1 MSGHNKW
8 SSIKHKKAAVDAKK
22 GKVFSRFSKELMLA
36 SKLGGKDPDANP
48 RLRSAISAAKNANM
62 PNDNIDRAIK
72 KGAGELGGQML
83 EELNYEGYAA
93 GGVAIIVDCL
103 SDNRNRTAADI
114 RNIFAKANGN
124 LANSGAVSWMFHRK
138 SRFILHDETL
148 DEDSLMEM
156 CFDEGIDVE
165 DITKVENQLELIGPA
180 EIFDQL
186 VTLFESQNI
195 IPEESGIVRIP
206 ENEVEVE
213 DRSIAKQV
221 LRLLD
226 NLEDYDDTQDVYA
239 NANISD
245 AILEELASE

>member
-22 GKVFSRFSKELMLA
+22 GKNFSRFSKELMLA

-62 PNDNIDRAIK
+62 PNENIDRAIK

-138 SRFILHDETL
+138 SRFVLQDDNL
-148 DEDSLMEM
+148 DEDALMEM

-165 DITKVENQLELIGPA
+165 DINPIANQFELIGAP

-186 VTLFESQNI
+186 VTLFESRNI
-195 IPEESGIVRIP
+195 IPEESGIIRIP
-206 ENEVEVE
+206 ENEVDVA
-213 DRSIAKQV
+213 DRATAKQV

-245 AILEELASE
+245 AILQELASE

>member
-22 GKVFSRFSKELMLA
+22 GKIFSRFSKELMLA
-36 SKLGGKDPDANP
+36 TKLGGKEPDTNP
-48 RLRSAISAAKNANM
+48 RLRSAITAAKNVNM

-138 SRFILHDETL
+138 SRFILSDENL
-148 DEDSLMEM
+148 DEESLMEM
-156 CFDEGIDVE
+156 CFDTGIDVE
-165 DITKVENQLELIGPA
+165 DINRDDNQLELIGHP
-180 EIFDQL
+180 EIFDQ
-186 VTLFESQNI
+186 VVSLFENKGI
-195 IPEESGIVRIP
+195 IPNESGIVRIP
-206 ENEVEVE
+206 ENQVDVT
-213 DRSIAKQV
+213 DSSIARQV

-239 NANISD
+239 NANID
-245 AILEELASE
+245 DTILESPASE